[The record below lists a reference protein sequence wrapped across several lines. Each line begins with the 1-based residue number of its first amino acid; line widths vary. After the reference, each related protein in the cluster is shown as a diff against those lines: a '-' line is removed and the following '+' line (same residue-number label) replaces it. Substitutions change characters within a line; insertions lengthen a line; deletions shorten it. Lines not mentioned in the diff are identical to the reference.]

1 MDAVLVATAAD
12 EAAVHDSWSSGTGE
26 EDGWRALVVRLTIP
40 TNGSR
45 VETRLELFVV
55 RYLGW
60 TDEKRKMRW
69 SMEQRK
75 RSL

>member
-1 MDAVLVATAAD
+1 MAAAAD
-12 EAAVHDSWSSGTGE
+12 AAAVYDSWSSGTGE
-26 EDGWRALVVRLTIP
+26 EDGRRALVVCLTIP

-55 RYLGW
+55 RYLEW
-60 TDEKRKMRW
+60 TDEKRRMRW

-75 RSL
+75 CSL